1 MRLPIIPTL
10 IVALAVAI
18 MIGLGIWQLGR
29 ADEKEARIA
38 QYSEVTDAPAIDWPL
53 SPDPDNPPLYR
64 KSGFQCLEIMD
75 WRQTSGRN
83 VNDAPGLVH
92 VATCRI
98 ANASNVR
105 AQFVAGWS
113 KAPLTPQWSGGD
125 VSGMIA
131 PDGGAIIRL
140 VADKAIAGLQDVA
153 PPSPKDL
160 PNNHLAYAVQWF
172 LFAAIAGII
181 YVLAVR
187 GRARRGLR
195 KAA

>member
-18 MIGLGIWQLGR
+18 MVGLGIWQLGR
-29 ADEKEARIA
+29 ADEKAALIA
-38 QYSEVTDAPAIDWPL
+38 QYSQVKDAQTIAWPL

-64 KSGFQCLEIMD
+64 KSGFECLEVVN

-83 VNDAPGLVH
+83 INDAPGLVH

-98 ANASNVR
+98 AGADNAE

-113 KAPLTPQWSGGD
+113 KAPVTPQWQGGA
-125 VSGMIA
+125 VTGIIA
-131 PDGGAIIRL
+131 PDGGAVIRL
-140 VADKAIAGLQDVA
+140 VADKAVTGLQNLA
-153 PPSPKDL
+153 PPSPEDL

-172 LFAAIAGII
+172 LFAAIAAII
-181 YVLAVR
+181 YLLAVR
-187 GRARRGLR
+187 GRARRILR